1 MPFGAIAA
9 ARAGTTVFAVAVDDA
24 FAERA
29 SKLAVE
35 DFAPQALLYHGFV
48 QERVDIVAGGGRRQ
62 NVEPLAG
69 VGGAVK

>member
-29 SKLAVE
+29 SKLAVVN
-35 DFAPQALLYHGFV
+35 FAPQALLYHGFV
-48 QERVDIVAGGGRRQ
+48 QERFDIVACGGGRK
-62 NVEPLAG
+62 NVEPLTG
-69 VGGAVK
+69 VGCAG